1 MSLIYEPKGKARE
14 YSPLA
19 LNVYTLGCDH
29 ACQYCYCK
37 DGRKWGDVAKRRN
50 LIGLVGEAQQANRQ
64 VMLSFMSDPYC
75 KAEREHRN
83 TRYALSVLSGYR
95 CSVAILTK
103 GGMRCL
109 DDLHAFRAWPDGR
122 IKVGASLT
130 FWTDYRS
137 LQVEP
142 GAALP
147 SERIEALKILHEEG
161 VQTWASI
168 EPVIDELESL
178 HVIYD
183 SLQFVDGYKVGKL
196 NHRKSTVDWQ
206 AFVVKAVSMIR
217 GAGRKL
223 YVKRDLQPFAPVGFL
238 TPEECDPETLTLP
251 DRPM

>member
-19 LNVYTLGCDH
+19 LNVYTGGCDH
-29 ACQYCYCK
+29 LCDYCYCQ
-37 DGRKWGDVAKRRN
+37 DGRRWGSVPNKRN
-50 LIGLVGEAQQANRQ
+50 LVGLAADASNANRQ
-64 VMLSFMSDPYC
+64 VLLSFMSDPYC

-83 TRYALSVLSGYR
+83 TRYALSVLSGWR

-103 GGMRCL
+103 GGTRCL
-109 DDLHAFRAWPDGR
+109 DDLHAFKSWPDGR

-130 FWTDYRS
+130 FATDYRS

-168 EPVIDELESL
+168 EPVIDEAESL
-178 HVIYD
+178 HVIYE
-183 SLQFVDGYKVGKL
+183 SVQFVDGYKVGKL
-196 NHRKSTVDWQ
+196 NHRKSTVDWE

-223 YVKRDLQPFAPVGFL
+223 YVKHDLQPFAPVGFL
-238 TPEECDPETLTLP
+238 TAEECDPETLTLP